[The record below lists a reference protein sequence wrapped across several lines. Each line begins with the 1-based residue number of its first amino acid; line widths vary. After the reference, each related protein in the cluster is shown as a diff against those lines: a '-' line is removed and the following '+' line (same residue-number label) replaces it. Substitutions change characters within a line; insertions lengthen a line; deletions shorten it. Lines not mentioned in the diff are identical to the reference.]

1 MSIRDMR
8 LTYAAGS
15 LLEPDMSPDPWV
27 QFAQWFEAAKS
38 AEAPEWFEANAM
50 TLSTADTLGRVSSR
64 IVLLKE
70 FLPHGSGLGTLTF
83 YTNYHSTKG
92 LQIESNPQVSLCFHW
107 GHLQRQLRIE
117 GTAVKS
123 DRAKSEDYFS
133 SRPLESQIGACAS
146 AQSTIVASREEL
158 EQQMER
164 WQELAQTSKLTC
176 PDNWGGYDVTP
187 RSFEFWQGRPGRLHD
202 RLQYTW
208 KESGWRL
215 RRLSP

>member
-8 LTYAAGS
+8 QTYAAGS
-15 LLEPDMSPDPWV
+15 LLEQDMSPDPWV
-27 QFAQWFEAAKS
+27 QFAQWFEAAMS
-38 AEAPEWFEANAM
+38 AETPDWFEANAM
-50 TLSTADTLGRVSSR
+50 TLSTADPLGRVTSR

-70 FLPHGSGLGTLTF
+70 IEPNGSGLGTFTF

-92 LQIESNPQVSLCFHW
+92 LQIESNPQVALCFHW
-107 GHLQRQLRIE
+107 PHLQRQLRIE
-117 GTAVKS
+117 GTTVKS
-123 DRAKSEDYFS
+123 DRTKSEDYFA
-133 SRPLESQIGACAS
+133 SRPLESQISACAS
-146 AQSTIVASREEL
+146 AQSTIVASRQEL

-164 WQELAQTSKLTC
+164 WQELAQSSPLTC

-187 RSFEFWQGRPGRLHD
+187 RCFEFWQGRPGRLHD